1 MLQHAEIAKP
11 IGLTACIATPVWYRA
26 GNLALSKG
34 TVVSNKPAS
43 RRISKAL
50 PRGDKFA
57 GQFALPGLVPDLVRV
72 GDKVQLFDMER
83 DAEIAA
89 LEACARVYDSRT
101 IDTRKAG
108 GYRRMTGAELAV
120 ALADLDVTVTYFAEI
135 AGVPQ
140 HRALKWL
147 DGEQDIPHSV
157 HVLVKLML
165 MSDANFDMAA
175 RITKECQEE

>member
-1 MLQHAEIAKP
+1 M
-11 IGLTACIATPVWYRA
+11 
-26 GNLALSKG
+26 
-34 TVVSNKPAS
+34 SNKPAA

-72 GDKVQLFDMER
+72 GDRIQLFDTER
-83 DAEIAA
+83 EAEIAA
-89 LEACARVYDSRT
+89 LEACALLYDSRT

-108 GYRRMTGAELAV
+108 GYRRLSGSELAV
-120 ALADLDVTVTYFAEI
+120 ALAELDVTVTYFAEI

-157 HVLVKLML
+157 HVLVKLLL
-165 MSDANFDMAA
+165 MNAANFDMAA
-175 RITKECQEE
+175 RITRECQEE